1 VISKPLLAEADP
13 VKSLQV
19 SRATPESLN
28 RQGKT
33 ASIASTPVE
42 ALRILHQNI
51 QGLRWK
57 SDEVINSLYPSLP
70 HILCF
75 TEHHLNQHEIN
86 LIQIDSYTLGA
97 SYCRNSYKMGG
108 VCIFVNKKLNFISI
122 DLRKFSHE
130 RDFEADA
137 VKFAVNS
144 VNICILSIYRAPS
157 GNFPPFLDKL
167 EVILNLLHNNNTQ
180 LIICGDIN
188 INYHIENNKKDPSR
202 FFTGLPQ
209 PN

>member
-1 VISKPLLAEADP
+1 MATRCNKSNAVINKPLLDEADTI
-13 VKSLQV
+13 KNLRV

-28 RQGKT
+28 RQERT
-33 ASIASTPVE
+33 TSIASTSDE

-51 QGLRWK
+51 QGLRRK
-57 SDEVINSLYPSLP
+57 SDDVINSLYPSPPP

-86 LIQIDSYTLGA
+86 LIQIDSYILGA

-108 VCIFVNKKLNFISI
+108 VCIFVNKNLNFMSI

-130 RDFEADA
+130 RDIEAVA

-144 VNICILSIYRAPS
+144 LNICILSIYRTPS
-157 GNFPPFLDKL
+157 GNFTLFLNKL
-167 EVILNLLHNNNTQ
+167 EVILNLLHNNNTT
-180 LIICGDIN
+180 
-188 INYHIENNKKDPSR
+188 YHLWGYKHKLSH
-202 FFTGLPQ
+202 
-209 PN
+209 